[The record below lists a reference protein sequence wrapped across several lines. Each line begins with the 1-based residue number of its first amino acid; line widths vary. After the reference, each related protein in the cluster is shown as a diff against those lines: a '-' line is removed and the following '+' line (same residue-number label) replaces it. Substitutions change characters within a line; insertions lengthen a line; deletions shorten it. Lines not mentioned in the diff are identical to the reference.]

1 MAVAGVESEY
11 HFNTHDALRK
21 LLRGVS
27 PSDVFVHPL
36 FPDKLPCL
44 SEEDLKV
51 GRLSKNADVKKA
63 MVGVLQSAASADI
76 AHAFLQTS
84 IPASTRRGRYSLDS
98 KATVNL
104 INTCIFPQFEE
115 TVRPAFYGVLDA
127 YHSGSIQAPLLNRLI
142 AVYGPLLEPT
152 PSVTRVQVGAKFS
165 RNRKTLD
172 LYTKDYTHILADLFE
187 IESKRRSDVAEL
199 SDLIENSTSIL
210 GVVAVRSTQ
219 FLLTA
224 SLVLTGDTRPTVNP
238 YNPTDFQL
246 TRRPD
251 GKLSGKIR
259 RNVREKFE
267 AEYPNA
273 LRSLPREKPFL
284 VTGCPAAS
292 DLIELVLQRY
302 AQTVR
307 NNAEGNYNTY
317 KIVE

>member
-1 MAVAGVESEY
+1 MAVAGVETEY

-27 PSDVFVHPL
+27 PTTVFVHPI

-51 GRLSKNADVKKA
+51 GRLSKNADIKKA

-76 AHAFLQTS
+76 AHAFLHTS
-84 IPASTRRGRYSLDS
+84 IPASSQRGRYSPGI

-104 INTCIFPQFEE
+104 IDACIFPQFEE

-127 YHSGSIQAPLLNRLI
+127 YHLGSIQAPLLDRLI
-142 AVYGPLLEPT
+142 AIYGPLLEPA
-152 PSVTRVQVGAKFS
+152 PSVTRMEVGAKFS

-187 IESKRRSDVAEL
+187 IESKKRPDVSEL
-199 SDLIENSTSIL
+199 SDLIEHSTSII
-210 GVVAVRSTQ
+210 GAMAVRSTQ

-224 SLVLTGDTRPTVNP
+224 SFVLTGDTRPTVNP

-267 AEYPNA
+267 SEYPNT
-273 LRSLPREKPFL
+273 LRLAPRDEPFL

-302 AQTVR
+302 AQAVR

-317 KIVE
+317 KTVE